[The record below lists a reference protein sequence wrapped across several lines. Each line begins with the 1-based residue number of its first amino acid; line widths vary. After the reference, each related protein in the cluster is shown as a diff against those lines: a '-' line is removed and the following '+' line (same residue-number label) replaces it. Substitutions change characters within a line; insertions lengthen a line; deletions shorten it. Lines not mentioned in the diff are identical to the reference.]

1 MCLLVETFAVG
12 PLHNNLYLLRAD
24 GSDELVVIDP
34 SLESD
39 AARERVHQLELEN
52 QSRLVAIWNTHAHFD
67 HIYDNATW
75 HREWNVP
82 ISMHPD
88 DRFWVERLREQALWL
103 GFPAPAV
110 VFPKHPFSDGQTVR
124 VGDIEGQVLCVPG
137 HSPGSVAFWFASEK
151 LCISGDVIF
160 RGSVG
165 RTDLPGCS
173 SAQLMNSIRRLAQI
187 LPPETRLL
195 PGHGEVTT
203 LEEELRTNPFLQNLE
218 AED

>member
-1 MCLLVETFAVG
+1 VSLLVETFAVG
-12 PLHNNLYLLRAD
+12 PLNNNLYLLRAE
-24 GSDELVVIDP
+24 GGDELIVVDP

-39 AARERVHQLELEN
+39 AARERVHQLHDEA
-52 QSRLVAIWNTHAHFD
+52 RLAAVWNTHAHFD

-75 HREWNVP
+75 QREWDVP
-82 ISMHPD
+82 IWMHPD
-88 DRFWVERLREQALWL
+88 DRFWVERLREQSLWL

-110 VFPKHPFSDGQTVR
+110 VFPNHPFQDGQV
-124 VGDIEGQVLCVPG
+124 VHIGEIEAQVLCVPG
-137 HSPGSVAFWFASEK
+137 HSPGSVAFWFPTES

-173 SAQLMNSIRRLAQI
+173 TPQLMNSIRRLVQM

-195 PGHGEVTT
+195 PGHGEATT
-203 LEEELRTNPFLQNLE
+203 LAEELRSNPFLQDLE
-218 AED
+218 AGDS